1 MVDAH
6 HVDYGTQRRNAQI
19 IEFNYEWEKTG
30 APLQLLMSV
39 GMNVGRNLVAL
50 LLLFWQLFQ
59 HRSFIMS
66 CDSRVIGNWSY
77 LCEYTKAYVRC
88 FPLLGAM
95 VVLMIAFRHLLQQR
109 IYYGLLKRGALLDF
123 HNTKAWQDPLF
134 WILVISFLQG
144 TCHHVLDICI
154 EDRQYH
160 HPDVMTGAP
169 AQSEWQDELRGWV
182 MNSILPSLVFFA
194 FLVSSYDL
202 ESQLVPLSKY
212 FEESPIMAR
221 QIAARMPFLDEGEVQ
236 KTIPSLSL
244 KTSVEKTTLE
254 AVYHEIIE
262 KTPELW
268 EDDKQEQEAKHPKGI
283 HWHLF
288 QTLWPSKILL
298 DPKLTCVESREFW
311 RVLTFIGAV
320 NNMIM
325 IGVVVY
331 FCYQVYEDC
340 IDVYEGQLADLMG
353 LLVFALHAV
362 VVGYMVIV
370 KLHLIND
377 VLGGRPE

>member
-1 MVDAH
+1 ME
-6 HVDYGTQRRNAQI
+6 DYGTHAPPQRG
-19 IEFNYEWEKTG
+19 YEWEKNA
-30 APLQLLMSV
+30 APLQLLISV
-39 GMNVGRNLVAL
+39 GLNVGRNLVAL
-50 LLLFWQLFQ
+50 LLLFWQLFE
-59 HRSFIMS
+59 HRSFIMT

-95 VVLMIAFRHLLQQR
+95 VVLMIAFRQLLQQR

-134 WILVISFLQG
+134 YILVISFLQG
-144 TCHHVLDICI
+144 SCHHVLDICI
-154 EDRQYH
+154 DDHPYH
-160 HPDVMTGAP
+160 HPDVIPGAP
-169 AQSEWQDELRGWV
+169 AQSEWQGETRSWV
-182 MNSILPSLVFFA
+182 MNSVVPSLVFFA

-236 KTIPSLSL
+236 KVIPSLSL
-244 KTSVEKTTLE
+244 KTSDEKTTLE
-254 AVYHEIIE
+254 AVYREIIE

-268 EDDKQEQEAKHPKGI
+268 EDDKQDAKSPKGI
-283 HWHLF
+283 QWHLF
-288 QTLWPSKILL
+288 RTLWPSKVLL
-298 DPKLTCVESREFW
+298 DRKLTCVESREFW
-311 RVLTFIGAV
+311 RLLTFIGAV
-320 NNMIM
+320 NNTIM
-325 IGVVVY
+325 IGVASY
-331 FCYQVYEDC
+331 FCYRVYEDC
-340 IDVYEGQLADLMG
+340 VDVYQGQHSDLMG
-353 LLVFALHAV
+353 LVVFALHAA

-377 VLGGRPE
+377 LLSSRTIVQ